1 MSDALTMPALNI
13 VFRARANGA
22 VARSQKGVVALL
34 VRDAT
39 ANEDEKAYALASA
52 AQIPEALGVENQDAI
67 RRVFAGNVDRPR
79 KVLVYVMAAT
89 GTVTAG
95 CPALLW
101 LATQQFDY
109 LAGHDE
115 LSAEEAAVIKDWVI
129 KQRSDHH
136 AIYKAVLPNQAADNE
151 AIVNFTATDI
161 KSNGKVYT
169 TAAWCG
175 RIAGMLAGTPLTQ
188 SATYAVL
195 PDVQDI
201 KRLDAGDEDTAVGA
215 GKLILTHDGEK
226 VKIGRAVTSLT
237 TVAAPKTAAWK
248 KIKIIE
254 TLDMVGH
261 DLRLSI
267 QDAYIGKHSNLY
279 DDKLALL
286 VAIREYLRGLAQG
299 KLIEADFTADI
310 DVEAQRAWL
319 EREHVPTA
327 DMTEEAIR
335 KANTGSHVF
344 LVLHITPVDAME
356 DITVAIVI

>member
-1 MSDALTMPALNI
+1 MSEPLTMPALNI
-13 VFRARANGA
+13 VFRARANKA
-22 VARSQKGVVALL
+22 VSRSQKGVVALL
-34 VRDAT
+34 VRDAI
-39 ANEDEKAYALASA
+39 ADKAEKTYELTST
-52 AQIPEALGVENQDAI
+52 AQIPKELGMENQNAI

-79 KVLVYVMAAT
+79 KVLVYVMAAA

-101 LATQQFDY
+101 LATQKFDY

-115 LSAEEAAVIKDWVI
+115 LSAEEATVIKDWI
-129 KQRSDHH
+129 INQRSDHH

-161 KSNGKVYT
+161 KSDGKIYT

-175 RIAGMLAGTPLTQ
+175 RIAGMLAGTPMTQ

-201 KRLDAGDEDTAVGA
+201 KRMEARDEDTAVGA

-226 VKIGRAVTSLT
+226 VKTGRAVTSLT
-237 TVAAPKTAAWK
+237 TVAAPKTEGWK

-254 TLDMVGH
+254 TLDMVDH

-286 VAIREYLRGLAQG
+286 VAIREYLKGLANG
-299 KLIEADFTADI
+299 KLIEEDFTADI

-319 EREHVPTA
+319 ESEKGPTA
-327 DMTEEAIR
+327 DMTEEQIR

-356 DITVAIVI
+356 DITVVIVI